1 MARKPSTDKP
11 TKPAKVK
18 APSQR
23 KGSRG
28 RQEDGAPNLI
38 DIHVG
43 SRIRLR
49 RALLGMSQEK
59 LGEALGLTF
68 QQVQKYERG
77 VNRVGASRLF
87 DLSRVL
93 DVPISFFFDDL
104 PEPLATLHGQPGGMG
119 ARRSGGFADAPD
131 PFGDDTLNR
140 RETLELV
147 RAYYRITDSSVRKRV
162 FDLIKS
168 LVPDTPA

>member
-1 MARKPSTDKP
+1 MARKPTTDKP

-49 RALLGMSQEK
+49 RVLLGMSQER
-59 LGEALGLTF
+59 LGDALGITF

-77 VNRVGASRLF
+77 ANRVGSSRLF
-87 DLSRVL
+87 DLSQIL
-93 DVPISFFFDDL
+93 DVPVAFFFDDMSDEAKANS
-104 PEPLATLHGQPGGMG
+104 PAAHVGG
-119 ARRSGGFADAPD
+119 
-131 PFGDDTLNR
+131 LNVGSNNDEASLMER
-140 RETLELV
+140 AETLGLVKAYYSIPDEKV
-147 RAYYRITDSSVRKRV
+147 RAQVYQLAKTLASV
-162 FDLIKS
+162 DEG
-168 LVPDTPA
+168 

>member
-11 TKPAKVK
+11 SKPAKVK

-59 LGEALGLTF
+59 LGDALGLTF

-77 VNRVGASRLF
+77 ANRVGSSRLF
-87 DLSRVL
+87 DLSQIL
-93 DVPISFFFDDL
+93 DVPVSFFFDDMSEEAKANS
-104 PEPLATLHGQPGGMG
+104 PAAHIGG
-119 ARRSGGFADAPD
+119 
-131 PFGDDTLNR
+131 LNVGPNEEASLMER
-140 RETLELV
+140 AETLGLV
-147 RAYYRITDSSVRKRV
+147 KAYYAIPDAKVRSQVYALAKTLGAV
-162 FDLIKS
+162 EG
-168 LVPDTPA
+168 